1 MVLNT
6 QCFPYLWLMMWFHAK
21 KIQRKKCWLS
31 YVDSVPRLR
40 NYQKYTKK
48 NLALIVI
55 TIFVFIEIILCI
67 NYIYHY
73 QCNNYYWSEI
83 VFRGCAEA
91 MYKHDYGCDR
101 EMQVLAVIIKL
112 FFEIIR
118 DNFFVICHHWLQII
132 FYFTF
137 AASHS
142 YWSKRKS
149 KASEFDTNDDNI
161 GKLRN

>member
-48 NLALIVI
+48 TLHSLLSP
-55 TIFVFIEIILCI
+55 FLSLLKS
-67 NYIYHY
+67 
-73 QCNNYYWSEI
+73 YYVLRLYSEI

-118 DNFFVICHHWLQII
+118 DNFFVICHHWLQKI

-149 KASEFDTNDDNI
+149 KASEFDMYDDDI
-161 GKLRN
+161 SKLRN

>member
-67 NYIYHY
+67 K
-73 QCNNYYWSEI
+73 I
-83 VFRGCAEA
+83 VFRDCIPWMCGGNVQARLWVWPRDAGISCYYQTFFRNYQRQFFCNLSSLTAKNLLF
-91 MYKHDYGCDR
+91 YICS
-101 EMQVLAVIIKL
+101 QSQLLIKE
-112 FFEIIR
+112 EI
-118 DNFFVICHHWLQII
+118 Q
-132 FYFTF
+132 
-137 AASHS
+137 
-142 YWSKRKS
+142 SKWVWHVWWWY
-149 KASEFDTNDDNI
+149 
-161 GKLRN
+161 